1 MSKWKVYYNPEELKE
16 LYSRTSYNLKK
27 DIKDIKEE
35 QLQDISEEIAR
46 QLHFG
51 FVKGSTEIY
60 FGKKRKASYAKIRII
75 DCKKEEGKS
84 SGFRC
89 IVLIDYTHEAA
100 FMMHLYKHGKK
111 AADRIKQGEK
121 NKLKALVDDY
131 IESIEHEESI

>member
-1 MSKWKVYYNPEELKE
+1 MQRLEL
-16 LYSRTSYNLKK
+16 L
-27 DIKDIKEE
+27 
-35 QLQDISEEIAR
+35 IA
-46 QLHFG
+46 
-51 FVKGSTEIY
+51 
-60 FGKKRKASYAKIRII
+60 
-75 DCKKEEGKS
+75 KKEEGKS

-111 AADRIKQGEK
+111 ATDRIKQGEK